1 MNISVKTS
9 GTLRGHGLRFAKGKL
24 WIELED
30 GRELGCPLSTFP
42 RLASAKP
49 KDLETWEWIGGG
61 AGIHWPTLDE
71 DLSVAGL
78 MRGTPPTQAMPEK
91 LAYRGAFLAAARRAS
106 SLTQVDLAERLGK
119 SQTLVSLTE
128 RGRVWT
134 GEAYRLDVLKACG
147 LAASW
152 KPRQTRTRK
161 KL

>member
-1 MNISVKTS
+1 MSISAK
-9 GTLRGHGLRFAKGKL
+9 GIDTLRGRGLRFAKGKL

-30 GRELGCPLSTFP
+30 GRELGCPLATFP

-61 AGIHWPTLDE
+61 TGIHWPALDE

-78 MRGTPPTQAMPEK
+78 MRGTPPAQAMPEK
-91 LAYRGAFLAAARRAS
+91 LAHRGAFLAAARHAS
-106 SLTQVDLAERLGK
+106 SLTQADLATRLGK

-147 LAASW
+147 LPASW
-152 KPRQTRTRK
+152 KPRQTHTRK
-161 KL
+161 KN

>member
-1 MNISVKTS
+1 MSISAKAID
-9 GTLRGHGLRFAKGKL
+9 TLRARGLRFAKDKL

-42 RLASAKP
+42 RLATAKP
-49 KDLETWEWIGGG
+49 TDLESWEWIGGG

-71 DLSVAGL
+71 DISVAGL
-78 MRGTPPTQAMPEK
+78 MRGTPPAQAMPEK
-91 LAYRGAFLAAARRAS
+91 LAHRGAFLAAARRAS
-106 SLTQVDLAERLGK
+106 SLTQADLAERLGK

-147 LAASW
+147 LPASW
-152 KPRQTRTRK
+152 KPRQKIKRG
-161 KL
+161 